1 MQTLDTKTLTSKVKH
16 LKDIN
21 SIFDLFGIIGYKEY
35 LLDETYIRNKNEF
48 GFNQDTLS
56 NIKNIYTIFNI
67 DKHLYCFLIDTN
79 KISKAFLRTISK
91 KLVDA
96 YIRVL
101 IISTDDWQNYY
112 FSLPQYEKK
121 EGTQKLKLSTPHL
134 NTEQVYYTDLETI
147 AKLEIQQG
155 LRYSD
160 IWRNYWQYAF
170 SKEKVN
176 EEFYKDFQ
184 NVFFNFRNYVFEQ
197 CENIKVSHEF
207 TQQTLNRIMFLYFIA
222 KKGWLNSDS
231 IFITHFYQEY
241 KKVRNRGDTQPDS
254 FYEDWLS
261 LLFFEVFNKSYP
273 NVNLAR
279 YFTTELKNLLISF
292 PYLNGGL
299 FKREDFDRYDITIS
313 DKMFDQIFSF
323 FR

>member
-1 MQTLDTKTLTSKVKH
+1 MQTLDTKILTAKVKN

-21 SIFDLFGIIGYKEY
+21 SIFDLFESIGYKEY
-35 LLDETYIRNKNEF
+35 LLDETYVRNKNQF
-48 GFNQDTLS
+48 GLNKDTLS

-79 KISKAFLRTISK
+79 KISKTFLRSTSK

-96 YIRVL
+96 YIRIL
-101 IISTDDWQNYY
+101 IIFTDDWQNYY

-121 EGTQKLKLSTPHL
+121 EGTQKLKISTLHIDT
-134 NTEQVYYTDLETI
+134 NQVYYTDLETI

-160 IWRNYWQYAF
+160 IWRNYWQNAF

-184 NVFFNFRNYVFEQ
+184 NVFFSFRNYVFIQ
-197 CENIKVSHEF
+197 CKNIEVSHEF

-222 KKGWLNSDS
+222 KGM
-231 IFITHFYQEY
+231 
-241 KKVRNRGDTQPDS
+241 
-254 FYEDWLS
+254 
-261 LLFFEVFNKSYP
+261 
-273 NVNLAR
+273 A
-279 YFTTELKNLLISF
+279 
-292 PYLNGGL
+292 
-299 FKREDFDRYDITIS
+299 
-313 DKMFDQIFSF
+313 
-323 FR
+323 